1 MCSDNTHLLEKSQNR
16 ALTFWLVNAGR
27 HGEQEKEIVDE
38 NITAIGW
45 EELPDLSQIGEKDEL
60 KELYIKIYT
69 DEKMRAVANRVGQVW
84 RFIKEIKKG
93 DLIATPLKSQSL
105 VMIGEVTGNYTYK
118 KESSNA
124 KHRRTIVWKKTF
136 PRSAFDQDILY
147 SLGAF
152 LTVGQVRSDD
162 AETRVRKMLDEK
174 HMHEKNDSTEDLEDK
189 SIGHDLE
196 QAAIDRIVEILKR
209 NFKGHDLAMLINK
222 ILIAKGYTTRFST
235 PGPDGGLDI
244 LVGSGNMG
252 FDNPKIGIQVKS
264 SESTTNV
271 GAIRQFNGVLGDFGA
286 DYGIFVAWGGLTKD
300 AEQEINK
307 SFFTR
312 RWWDQGKIV
321 KELLEN
327 YDKLDDEL
335 KSEIP
340 LRKIWTVV
348 EE

>member
-1 MCSDNTHLLEKSQNR
+1 M
-16 ALTFWLVNAGR
+16 TFWLVNAGR
-27 HGEQEKEIVDE
+27 HGEQEKEVRDE

-45 EELPDLSQIGEKDEL
+45 EELPNLSQIFEKEEF
-60 KELYIKIYT
+60 KKLYSKIYP
-69 DEKMRAVANRVGQVW
+69 DEKPRSAANRAGQVW
-84 RFIKEIKKG
+84 RFVREIEKG

-105 VMIGEVTGNYTYK
+105 IMIGEVTGDYTYK
-118 KESSNA
+118 TESMNA
-124 KHRRTIVWKKTF
+124 KHRRTIDWKESF
-136 PRSAFDQDILY
+136 PRSTFDQDILY

-152 LTVGQVRSDD
+152 LTVGRVRSDN
-162 AETRVRKMLDEK
+162 AEARVRKMLDSGYIHEK
-174 HMHEKNDSTEDLEDK
+174 HESAEESDNDSV
-189 SIGHDLE
+189 GHDLE
-196 QAAIDRIVEILKR
+196 QAAIDRIIEILKR
-209 NFKGHDLAMLINK
+209 KFKGHALAMLINK

-252 FDNPKIGIQVKS
+252 FGNPKIGVQVKS

-271 GAIRQFNGVLGDFGA
+271 STIRQFNGVLGDVGA

-307 SFFTR
+307 SFFVR

-327 YDKLDDEL
+327 YDKLDDEI